1 VQLQK
6 KDFYREFMATR
17 MKDIASAVGVST
29 VTVSKVLNGDRT
41 ISKET
46 RRRVLACAE
55 ALQYRTN
62 LAAKGLVTGRSR
74 TIGLIVPEIVHGFFS
89 DVAAGVSDCLRS
101 HGYGL
106 IISSS
111 RDDMILEADE
121 IQQMMA
127 RRVDAMIVASCA
139 LKLNAFKS
147 IAQELPLVFL
157 DRRIG
162 SNMGAGFVGTDDALA
177 GELATQHL
185 INLGRRSIAYIGG
198 PSFSPT
204 LQRETAYRA
213 ALTCAGLPVREDLI
227 VHLPQNEEATHIMSA
242 EATKRLMTL
251 KKRPDAIFCYN
262 DAAAYG
268 AMQGIVEANLK
279 IPNDIALVGCGNY
292 RYNDFMQVPLT
303 SIDQDTAELG
313 KKAAQMALRFIELS
327 PDKVSMDPTQVL
339 IKPRLVVRKSSEFGR
354 SPSRIHRLSSQG
366 D

>member
-1 VQLQK
+1 
-6 KDFYREFMATR
+6 MATR

-198 PSFSPT
+198 PLFSPT
-204 LQRETAYRA
+204 LQRETAY
-213 ALTCAGLPVREDLI
+213 REDLI

-354 SPSRIHRLSSQG
+354 SPSRIHRLSGQG